1 MRTQLKIYADV
12 VSFFSEFLMEDVTK
26 LSEQKRLD
34 LESFI
39 FDQIQIRDWDD
50 KTREDVYQMFDN
62 DAYDLQ
68 TAIETIVEAYT
79 VQPVL
84 DYPPDFN
91 VYKFRGKFYDQRGRE
106 VECVHEIAITPDD
119 PRDDYYTMY
128 TEDYDYAGEDFSTPT
143 YLFFKVKE

>member
-1 MRTQLKIYADV
+1 MRTRLNIYADV
-12 VSFFSEFLMEDVTK
+12 VSFFSEFLMEDVMK
-26 LSEQKRLD
+26 LSKQKRLD

-50 KTREDVYQMFDN
+50 KTREDVYQMFNN

-68 TAIETIVEAYT
+68 TAIEMIVEAYT

-84 DYPPDFN
+84 DYASDFN
-91 VYKFRGKFYDQRGRE
+91 VYKFRGKFYDQRDRE
-106 VECVHEIAITPDD
+106 VECVHEIAIAPDD

-128 TEDYDYAGEDFSTPT
+128 TGDYDYAGEDFSTPT